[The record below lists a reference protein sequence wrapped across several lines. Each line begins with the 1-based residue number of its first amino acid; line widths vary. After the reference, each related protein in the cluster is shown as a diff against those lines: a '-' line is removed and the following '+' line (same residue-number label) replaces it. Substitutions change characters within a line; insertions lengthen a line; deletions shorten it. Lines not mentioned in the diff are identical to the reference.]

1 MKNWVAK
8 GVTSDINDF
17 ILRGLF
23 KNFKIPIWY
32 RFDTILRKEELLSIM
47 EKIESL
53 GYHIVSMTCDMHK
66 SNQKLST
73 DLGVTIENPRFENP
87 FRPGSYV
94 YWIFDP
100 CHLLKVAFTYDIIF
114 FWGIFDLPTGCCQ
127 KFETDKSP
135 FYDHF

>member
-1 MKNWVAK
+1 
-8 GVTSDINDF
+8 
-17 ILRGLF
+17 
-23 KNFKIPIWY
+23 
-32 RFDTILRKEELLSIM
+32 M

-66 SNQKLST
+66 SNQKLSR

-100 CHLLKVAFTYDIIF
+100 CHLLKVAFTYDVIF
-114 FWGIFDLPTGCCQ
+114 FLGIFDLPTGCCQ
-127 KFETDKSP
+127 KFETDASP
-135 FYDHF
+135 FYDYFQKVLIFMLYLTQNCNSDSNHFELMNCSKSQLLAFFCNFAKKNL

>member
-1 MKNWVAK
+1 
-8 GVTSDINDF
+8 
-17 ILRGLF
+17 
-23 KNFKIPIWY
+23 
-32 RFDTILRKEELLSIM
+32 M

-66 SNQKLST
+66 SNQKLSR

-100 CHLLKVAFTYDIIF
+100 CHLLKVAFTYDA
-114 FWGIFDLPTGCCQ
+114 FWAFLTYLQAVAKNLKLTKVSFTTISSRF
-127 KFETDKSP
+127 
-135 FYDHF
+135 